1 MFISTSWSQ
10 DVIIVESKHNTISFS
25 SQYFDSNAPY
35 KFECTSADSPQHR
48 DKRTTKKKNNNKT
61 ITTLGHIKEVLYLKW
76 IS

>member
-10 DVIIVESKHNTISFS
+10 DVIIVESKHNAISFS

-48 DKRTTKKKNNNKT
+48 AKRTTKKPKT
-61 ITTLGHIKEVLYLKW
+61 IITLGHTKEVLYLKW